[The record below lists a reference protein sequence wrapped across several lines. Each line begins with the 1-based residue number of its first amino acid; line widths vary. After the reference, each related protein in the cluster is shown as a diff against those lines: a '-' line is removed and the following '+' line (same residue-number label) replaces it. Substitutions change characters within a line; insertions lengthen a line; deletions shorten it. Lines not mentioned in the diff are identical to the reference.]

1 MNSEF
6 CYGVPFQAQPLLDC
20 LDQMS
25 AEAYQRHHSLFKS
38 GAADL
43 MAPVLID

>member
-6 CYGVPFQAQPLLDC
+6 CYGVPLQARPLLDC

-43 MAPVLID
+43 MAPALID